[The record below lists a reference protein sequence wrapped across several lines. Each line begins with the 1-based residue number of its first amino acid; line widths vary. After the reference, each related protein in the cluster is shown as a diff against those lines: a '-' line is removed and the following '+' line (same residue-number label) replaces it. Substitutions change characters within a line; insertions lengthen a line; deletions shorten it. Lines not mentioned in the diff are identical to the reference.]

1 MYIIEKGKAYL
12 IRGEEAHLVIFE
24 NGKSTINEEKSIE
37 VKNQKR
43 YNIDEVYK
51 KLNVAYSL
59 KLADQKQKVKKLN
72 SKEFENYE
80 IQIEELTKKVE
91 ELSKENEEL
100 RELLNSETEDKEQPE
115 VTNDEVT
122 QEEVNEEK

>member
-12 IRGEEAHLVIFE
+12 INGEKAQLVIFE
-24 NGKSTINEEKSIE
+24 NGKSTVDKEKTID

-43 YNIDEVYK
+43 YNIEEVYK

-72 SKEFENYE
+72 SKEFEVYE
-80 IQIEELTKKVE
+80 IQIEELK
-91 ELSKENEEL
+91 
-100 RELLNSETEDKEQPE
+100 ELLNSEAEDKEQPE